1 MALARLFLIMS
12 LCTLLPWGRSL
23 PWGPRLRPDQLFAL
37 LYPRLSGRPELRLT
51 LMGVYRAIL
60 SVEVYPR
67 DCIGPFGRL
76 TAGDPCW
83 YCTVV
88 ITEGRGAIKT
98 GEWCRT
104 HWWTAVQ
111 LARQVL
117 EGVGETPIWRTE
129 TRYTERRF
137 RRCTAG
143 ESKIFFTAEGAE
155 DRGDELHLQANRPLA
170 S

>member
-88 ITEGRGAIKT
+88 ITEG
-98 GEWCRT
+98 
-104 HWWTAVQ
+104 
-111 LARQVL
+111 
-117 EGVGETPIWRTE
+117 VGETPIWRTE